1 MDTGKKAATDKVV
14 NVTTDRGA
22 HPESYPTPPLSHWHV
37 AMVRTCCERKA
48 ENCIARLGIESW
60 VPVQTERRVWSDRI
74 KKVDNVIIPSM
85 CFFHLAC
92 NTKKE
97 ASRKLLSVLKE
108 PYILKIL
115 TMPGSSAPA
124 VIPDNQ
130 IQQLKYMLN
139 YADSPVLFSEGRH
152 FKKGD
157 RVRVCRG
164 KLKDFEGYVTRTT
177 DGSTSIFITVDYLG
191 CASMEISP
199 NDIQAIDETAPH
211 AT

>member
-1 MDTGKKAATDKVV
+1 MDTGKKRRNRQGCQCDNRPRSAPRILPHPPPQPLACGYGQNLLRTKSGKLHSTPWHRVV
-14 NVTTDRGA
+14 GA
-22 HPESYPTPPLSHWHV
+22 
-37 AMVRTCCERKA
+37 
-48 ENCIARLGIESW
+48 
-60 VPVQTERRVWSDRI
+60 VQTEKRVWSDRI

-85 CFFHLAC
+85 CFFHLVC

-97 ASRKLLSVLKE
+97 VSRKLLSVLKE

-164 KLKDFEGYVTRTT
+164 KLKDFEGYVTRAT
-177 DGSTSIFITVDYLG
+177 DAYPPAYS
-191 CASMEISP
+191 
-199 NDIQAIDETAPH
+199 
-211 AT
+211 